1 MSDQL
6 TVMAIEKMQPGAS
19 RREIPDGKQRGL
31 HLIVQTTGAKSWGVR
46 YRDVTGRT
54 RKLTLGSWPSVDLAQ
69 ARKLASKAISAVA
82 DGRDP
87 AAEKQKARRE
97 AVRAEEDSFEALA
110 ERFLRERAMEKN
122 RSRTV
127 REYAR
132 QLGFRLGEDGALT
145 KSHGG
150 IIIEWRGRRASEIKR
165 ADVKKLIGAIR
176 ARGAGVLANRTLA
189 TLSIIFGWAVKEEII
204 KENPCFGIERPSSE
218 ETRDRVLADEEL
230 VRIWKACDALG
241 YPFGDSIKLMIL
253 TGQRRG
259 EVAGMQWRELDLDA
273 GTWSM
278 PKERTKN
285 GRSHIVPLPASAV
298 ELLQKVPRL
307 PGDFVFTVDGAGPA
321 SAFAHAKERL
331 DDAIDPALEPW
342 TFHDLR
348 RSLATGLQRL
358 GIRLEV
364 TEAVLNHVSGSRSGV
379 AGIYQRHDW
388 ASEKRA
394 ALEAW
399 SNHVLK
405 IVNGSVTSNVFQMR
419 AY

>member
-1 MSDQL
+1 
-6 TVMAIEKMQPGAS
+6 MARLSVRSVEEWRPAADRQ
-19 RREIPDGKQRGL
+19 EVPDGYVRGL
-31 HLIVQTTGAKSWGVR
+31 YLIVHPTGHKVWAVR
-46 YRDVTGRT
+46 YRYGSKT
-54 RKLTLGSWPSVDLAQ
+54 RKHTVGPYPVFGLKD
-69 ARKLASKAISAVA
+69 ARDAAVKLLRTVSE
-82 DGRDP
+82 GRDP
-87 AAEKQKARRE
+87 KQQSLRE
-97 AVRAEEDSFEALA
+97 GSVEDVVA
-110 ERFLRERAMEKN
+110 RFLEQHCRDYRP
-122 RSRTV
+122 RSRKET
-127 REYAR
+127 E
-132 QLGFRLGEDGALT
+132 RLLRVNVLPNWKGR
-145 KSHGG
+145 K
-150 IIIEWRGRRASEIKR
+150 IEEITR
-165 ADVKKLIGAIR
+165 ADVR
-176 ARGAGVLANRTLA
+176 AVLGELTKTPVMANRVHGVMHILFRWAADNDLVAHSPAAGVRAPN
-189 TLSIIFGWAVKEEII
+189 KEIA
-204 KENPCFGIERPSSE
+204 
-218 ETRDRVLADEEL
+218 RDRVLKDAELRALWQAADKE
-230 VRIWKACDALG
+230 G
-241 YPFGDSIKLMIL
+241 HPFGTIVRLLIL

-399 SNHVLK
+399 SNHVFK